1 MLILLKDHQI
11 SNLMIKWK
19 VKLLMFLKKDTNL
32 EKIIRFKVVIGHN
45 LLEKSIKCNFKKK
58 LKWRFYEIL
67 GIAKGADAASR
78 KPIEKAL
85 EYHPDK
91 ILRQSGRKI

>member
-32 EKIIRFKVVIGHN
+32 EKIIRF
-45 LLEKSIKCNFKKK
+45 
-58 LKWRFYEIL
+58 LK
-67 GIAKGADAASR
+67 
-78 KPIEKAL
+78 
-85 EYHPDK
+85 
-91 ILRQSGRKI
+91 